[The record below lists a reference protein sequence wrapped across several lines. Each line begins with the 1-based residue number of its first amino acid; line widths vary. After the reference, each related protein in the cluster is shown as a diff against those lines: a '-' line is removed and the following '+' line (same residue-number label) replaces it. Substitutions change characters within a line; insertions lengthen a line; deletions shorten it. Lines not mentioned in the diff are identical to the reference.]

1 MPHNAVFRD
10 KGPSVMDKVAILD
23 CGGQYTKVIDRKVRE
38 LGVYTEI
45 FPGTA
50 PPSEL
55 ASFSALILSGGPASV
70 YDPKAIQ
77 IDPGILDLGRPVLA
91 ICYGMQFVARA
102 LGGIIQRGQ
111 RGEYGVEELSVADAS
126 DLFQGVGDRSSVLMS
141 HFDVVANPGPA
152 FDVIATTTNCLG
164 AIRHKQRPIFG
175 VQFHPEVD
183 LTSEG
188 QRILHNFLFVVAKL
202 SAEYTLDTR
211 IEQAIEKLKAVVQ
224 GSKLLVLVSG
234 GVDSAVSLSLAHRAL
249 PDENII
255 AIHVDNGFM
264 RKNESAMIQ
273 QAFERIGFDK
283 LTTIQASDYFINTP
297 VVDGGKEYPNFFHIL
312 DPELRRRVIGQRFVE
327 VAERH
332 LRSLELDLNDVFLAQ
347 GTLRPDLIESGNPGV
362 SKFAHTIKTHHN
374 DVSLIRA
381 LREAGRVVETNADW
395 HKDEVRQVAQM
406 LGLPNSIA
414 LRQPFPGPGLS
425 IRMINA
431 LSTEPVK
438 RLPELAE
445 GYDLYETAIQAVG
458 VQGDERSYRNVAI
471 LQQNSGRDAYD
482 WEALLRFARRF
493 TNENARFNRVIVPLT
508 DIAPGELAV
517 HAKVHDLSSADLL
530 RDVDDYF
537 IRSLGDAKYSQ
548 ALVVLVPLSSS
559 DRYSVVVRM
568 IQTNDFMTANAVQ
581 PSRDFQNWK
590 SVADGI
596 LASFERV
603 EAVFYDVT
611 GKPPATVEWL

>member
-1 MPHNAVFRD
+1 
-10 KGPSVMDKVAILD
+10 MDKVAILD

-70 YDPKAIQ
+70 YDPNAIQ
-77 IDPGILDLGRPVLA
+77 IDPGILELGRPVLA
-91 ICYGMQFVARA
+91 ICYGMQFIARVA
-102 LGGIIQRGQ
+102 GGVIQRGQ
-111 RGEYGVEELSVADAS
+111 RGEYGVEELSIADGT

-141 HFDVVANPGPA
+141 HFDVVSDPGPS
-152 FDVIATTTNCLG
+152 FDVIANTPNCLG
-164 AIRHKQRPIFG
+164 AIRHKRHPIFG

-188 QRILHNFLFVVAKL
+188 QRILSNFLFVVAKL

-211 IEQAIEKLKAVVQ
+211 IEQAIEKLKVVVQ

-264 RKNESAMIQ
+264 RKNESATIQ

-283 LTTIQASDYFINTP
+283 LTTIQATDYFINTP

-374 DVSLIRA
+374 DVSVIRA
-381 LREAGRVVETNADW
+381 LRDAGRVVETNADW
-395 HKDEVRQVAQM
+395 HKDEVRQVAKM
-406 LGLPNSIA
+406 LGLPDSIA

-425 IRMINA
+425 IRLINS
-431 LSTEPVK
+431 LSTEKVK
-438 RLPELAE
+438 RLPELAP
-445 GYDLYETAIQAVG
+445 GHDVYETAIQAVG

-471 LQQNSGRDAYD
+471 LQPSNVDPNGGRDAYD
-482 WEALLRFARRF
+482 WEALLRLARRF
-493 TNENARFNRVIVPLT
+493 TNENSRFNRVIVPLT
-508 DIAPGELAV
+508 VVAPGELTV
-517 HAKVHDLSSADLL
+517 HAKVHDRASADLL

-537 IRSLGDAKYSQ
+537 IRSLEGAKYSQ

-559 DRYSVVVRM
+559 DRYSVVIRM

-581 PSRDFQNWK
+581 PARDFQNWK